1 MPVGDKPEKF
11 SPWNWHIPQLALPPL
26 TLPPTTHRLVLKF
39 TQFINNLLQEKVSDT
54 SLRSTFDNTLFW
66 QTIENPRK
74 IIVLL
79 AEGTI
84 ASDKNFRKNHYALV
98 ISDKRLAEIICAFWN
113 SKQEIPAQVTGCS
126 KMKILKIK
134 KFVFGALID
143 GSQSLKALDWN
154 T

>member
-1 MPVGDKPEKF
+1 M
-11 SPWNWHIPQLALPPL
+11 
-26 TLPPTTHRLVLKF
+26 
-39 TQFINNLLQEKVSDT
+39 
-54 SLRSTFDNTLFW
+54 
-66 QTIENPRK
+66 
-74 IIVLL
+74 L

-113 SKQEIPAQVTGCS
+113 SKQEIPAQVTGWS

-134 KFVFGALID
+134 NFVFGALID